1 VTYLPAQDVKRES
14 RKMNVN
20 TILLHLAP
28 TILVSMLLLLSLT
41 GLGVV
46 GWFHSARTRR
56 LVKFAFAILLVLFVL
71 FTILVIVRC
80 VLFPFPRL

>member
-1 VTYLPAQDVKRES
+1 LS
-14 RKMNVN
+14 VN

-28 TILVSMLLLLSLT
+28 TILVSMLLLLFLT

-56 LVKFAFAILLVLFVL
+56 LVKFALAILLVLFALFMVL
-71 FTILVIVRC
+71 VVLRC